1 MIEVETGEAKAIL
14 ENLEKHRY
22 RQVAM
27 NDAELILAELEYIGE
42 KYMIDQEE
50 LDKIEKMILDQVKT
64 IERYHDNWQQINS
77 LLMQKIKEFN
87 RYKMGEE
94 SQYVYHD
101 LPVL

>member
-1 MIEVETGEAKAIL
+1 MIRVETDEAKAIL
-14 ENLEKHRY
+14 KNLDKQSY

-27 NDAELILAELEYIGE
+27 NNADLILAELEYISE
-42 KYMIDQEE
+42 KYSIKQEE
-50 LDKIEKMILDQVKT
+50 LDTIEKMIIDQART
-64 IERYHDNWQQINS
+64 IERYHDNWQQVNS

-94 SQYVYHD
+94 SEYTHHD

>member
-1 MIEVETGEAKAIL
+1 MIEVETGEAKSIL
-14 ENLEKHRY
+14 ENLEKHHY

-27 NDAELILAELEYIGE
+27 DDAELILAELEYIGE

-94 SQYVYHD
+94 SEYTHHD

>member
-1 MIEVETGEAKAIL
+1 MIEVETCEAKAIL

-27 NDAELILAELEYIGE
+27 DDAELILAELEYIGE

-50 LDKIEKMILDQVKT
+50 LDKIEKMILDQART

-77 LLMQKIKEFN
+77 LLTQKIIEFN
-87 RYKMGEE
+87 RYKMREE
-94 SQYVYHD
+94 SK
-101 LPVL
+101 